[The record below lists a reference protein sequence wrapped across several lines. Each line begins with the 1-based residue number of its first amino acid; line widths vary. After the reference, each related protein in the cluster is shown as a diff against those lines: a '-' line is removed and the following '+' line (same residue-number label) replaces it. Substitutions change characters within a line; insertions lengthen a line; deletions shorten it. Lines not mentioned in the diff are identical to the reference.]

1 MNNSQKRNIRLIL
14 PAVFWVFVMVF
25 LWSVAPDIDIL
36 VREHGQHDIPEG
48 YPTQIAQE
56 ILEEHEGTSGEEVL
70 VLYEMKEEFEAY
82 KEYIL
87 NMKNDLLEDPGELE
101 IAEVI
106 TPFDG
111 SQEENLLIGEDE
123 KLLLIIIELDM
134 TVSEISFVREEI
146 REKTEI
152 EEMESYITGAAII
165 EDDVLTTTEERLG
178 MIEYLTVAL
187 VYIVLLVVFKSPV
200 APLVPLIT
208 LGASY
213 FTSIAIVSLLIEHL
227 GFPVS
232 NFSQVFVLTVTFAI
246 GTDYVILLMKR
257 YQEELMEDENNGK
270 NHSNEQNHQRVQR
283 TFRFTRGAV
292 LSSAITGFV
301 GFVTI
306 GLADF
311 NLYRSGVGVAVAV
324 VVLILA
330 IWTWV
335 PLFMGVIGQKLFWPS
350 HKSAKKENN
359 RLWGFIGKYSTGYP
373 AWSLLFLIILLIPLL
388 LLFRNERSFHSLDE
402 LEGNQESVIAFEKIE
417 EHFGEGEFFYGNLI
431 VEAKDPNWDDAQ
443 RITYGEMVTENL
455 MKIKDVEE
463 VRTVTRPAGSP
474 IEAITVPYQGRLI
487 TNEVGE
493 ALEGVREIQQG
504 LEEMEK
510 ELGRT
515 KNQLEGQEDEVQQ
528 LVDGTAESRSASG
541 QLQSGANEVNRGIRN
556 MRHGVRTTQQSLE
569 EYYNCLDMIDSLFEK
584 LIGLFS
590 DEEISVLSPILE
602 PLQEGIEE
610 VRRLQQGLGE
620 ASSGLDEISRGAGQ
634 LQQGL
639 REIEEGQKALME
651 SFSELQ
657 EGLEEFHHGI
667 VDLIHGVDQ
676 LEEGML
682 SLHEA
687 FEEVADQE
695 ENVLAGIFIPED
707 LYEEEFGDAW
717 DAYGTPNR
725 NVVIFQTLLG
735 VNPYGD
741 RAMDVIE
748 EMKDVARFSL
758 QKSDYEASKV
768 AVEGLPARN
777 RDLRELSRQA
787 FFQTAVYMLIGIFVV
802 LTILYKSLIMPLYA
816 MFSLVVTYIASQT
829 IVELIFINGLGYPG
843 VMWSVPF
850 FTFVM
855 LMSMGVDYSIFLLT
869 RFNEEVSKKNRLTT
883 AKVKESM
890 HTAMKKVGGA
900 VFSAAV
906 ILGASFAAITLS
918 GIQSLVQ
925 IGLWII
931 IGLGFYVLVLLPI
944 FIPAI
949 ASLFGGNNWW
959 PFHLLPARKGA
970 ENPSNKALNPTATKL
985 KRSGK
990 VRGKST
996 KSNRNAWSDFKTKK
1010 RKGATPSPR
1019 RDKRSLR
1026 RLKRSK
1032 QVE

>member
-1 MNNSQKRNIRLIL
+1 LNKRQKRNIRLIV
-14 PAVFWVFVMVF
+14 PAVLWVFVMVS
-25 LWSVAPDIDIL
+25 LWSIAPDLDIL

-48 YPTQIAQE
+48 YSTQIAQD

-70 VLYEMKEEFEAY
+70 VLYEMEEELEAY
-82 KEYIL
+82 EDKIL
-87 NMKNDLLEDPGELE
+87 TMKDDLIEDPGELE
-101 IAEVI
+101 IAEVV

-111 SQEENLLIGEDE
+111 SQEENLLVGEDGE
-123 KLLLIIIELDM
+123 LLLVIIELDM

-146 REKTEI
+146 QDKTEI
-152 EEMESYITGAAII
+152 EGMESYTTGAAII

-187 VYIVLLVVFKSPV
+187 VYIVLLVVFKSPI

-213 FTSIAIVSLLIEHL
+213 FTSIAIVSLLIEHV

-257 YQEELMEDENNGK
+257 YQEELTEDEKNGR
-270 NHSNEQNHQRVQR
+270 NHNSEDNHQRVQR

-335 PLFMGVIGQKLFWPS
+335 PLFIGVIGQKLFWPS
-350 HKSAKKENN
+350 HKSTKKENN
-359 RLWGFIGKYSTGYP
+359 RVWGFIGRYSTGYP
-373 AWSLLFLIILLIPLL
+373 AWSLLFLIILMIPLL

-402 LEGNQESVIAFEKIE
+402 LEGDQESVVAFEKIE

-431 VEAKDPNWDDAQ
+431 VEAEDPNWDDAQ
-443 RITYGEMVTENL
+443 RISYGEMVTNDL
-455 MKIKDVEE
+455 LKIEDVEE
-463 VRTVTRPAGSP
+463 VRTITRPEGSP
-474 IEAITVPYQGRLI
+474 IDAITVPYQAGLI
-487 TNEVGE
+487 TDEVGE
-493 ALEGVREIQQG
+493 ALEGVQEIQQG
-504 LEEMEK
+504 LEEMEE
-510 ELGRT
+510 ELRST
-515 KNQLEGQEDEVQQ
+515 KDQLAGQEDEVQE

-541 QLQSGANEVNRGIRN
+541 QLQSGANEVNHGVRN
-556 MRHGVRTTQQSLE
+556 MRQGVRSTQDSLE

-590 DEEISVLSPILE
+590 DEEISVLSPVLE

-620 ASSGLDEISRGAGQ
+620 ASAGLDEISRGAGQ
-634 LQQGL
+634 LQRGL
-639 REIEEGQKALME
+639 REIEEGQKALMD
-651 SFSELQ
+651 SFTDLQ
-657 EGLEEFHHGI
+657 EGLEEFHQGV
-667 VDLIHGVDQ
+667 VDLMHGVDE
-676 LEEGML
+676 LEEGMI
-682 SLHEA
+682 SLQEA

-717 DAYGTPNR
+717 EAYGTPNR

-748 EMKDVARFSL
+748 DMEDVARFSL
-758 QKSDYEASKV
+758 QKSDYEDSKV
-768 AVEGLPARN
+768 AIEGLPARN
-777 RDLRELSRQA
+777 RDLRALSRQA
-787 FFQTAVYMLIGIFVV
+787 FFQTATYMLIGIFVV
-802 LTILYKSLIMPLYA
+802 LTILYKSLIMPIYA
-816 MFSLVVTYIASQT
+816 MFSLVITYIASQT

-869 RFNEEVSKKNRLTT
+869 RFNEEMDKKKRRTT
-883 AKVKESM
+883 GDVKKAM

-944 FIPAI
+944 FIPAV

-959 PFHLLPARKGA
+959 PFHLISGKKGA
-970 ENPSNKALNPTATKL
+970 GNPSNLTLNSTAAEL
-985 KRSGK
+985 KRTGK
-990 VRGKST
+990 AREENAKNKRGSRAYLKS
-996 KSNRNAWSDFKTKK
+996 KR
-1010 RKGATPSPR
+1010 RKGINPSRR

-1026 RLKRSK
+1026 RLRKSK
-1032 QVE
+1032 